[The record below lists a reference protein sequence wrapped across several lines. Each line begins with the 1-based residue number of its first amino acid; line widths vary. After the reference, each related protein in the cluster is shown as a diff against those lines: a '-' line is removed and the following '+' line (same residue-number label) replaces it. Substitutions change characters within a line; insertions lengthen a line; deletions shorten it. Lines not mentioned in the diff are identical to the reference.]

1 MKRYHN
7 IFIDLDDTI
16 YDTRGNADMALRQ
29 LYDHFQLGRYF
40 TSFEAFHEPYWLTNI
55 MLWADYAQGRIT
67 RDYLIMERF
76 RRPLSEGKG
85 LEVTPELCLSVSAF
99 FLDACSN
106 LSDVVE
112 DAHEVLAYL
121 KEKGYRLHL
130 CTNGFHEVQYKKMKA
145 SGLDVYFD
153 KVILSEDAGANK
165 PSADFFE
172 YALRET
178 GADRETTLMI
188 GDNFITDIE
197 GAKGVGIDVMF
208 FNRRP
213 SEFSA
218 PSPVNYEIHAL
229 REIRNIL

>member
-40 TSFEAFHEPYWLTNI
+40 PSFEAFHEPYWLTNI

-85 LEVTPELCLSVSAF
+85 LEVTPELCLSVSDF

-106 LSDVVE
+106 LSGVVE

-130 CTNGFHEVQYKKMKA
+130 CTNGFHEVQYKKMRA

-165 PSADFFE
+165 PSAAFFE

-178 GADRETTLMI
+178 GADREMTLMI

-197 GAKGVGIDVMF
+197 GAKGAGIDVMF

-218 PSPVNYEIHAL
+218 PSPVNFEIHAL